1 MLVYPKK
8 VEEEYKRKIKRNFKI
23 SLAGTFLGMAL
34 CGYGVYERA
43 ADLEKPLPYIV
54 TEYKDVNTKLLENKG
69 VYNLVKGYGEFINIQ
84 SLEDRIANLKQDSA
98 KIINNNLEVREYLK
112 EESESSNS
120 FLYKM
125 AYGTFFS
132 LFSLLG
138 ISNILNYYTRKQ
150 KEKHF

>member
-54 TEYKDVNTKLLENKG
+54 TEYKDVNSKLLENKG

-84 SLEDRIANLKQDSA
+84 SLEDRIAN
-98 KIINNNLEVREYLK
+98 LK

-150 KEKHF
+150 KEKHFQSGLI